1 MGLRVSDSA
10 VLGILEVFKIH
21 GRILGLEG
29 VAAYHLDFAL
39 TAVVDGCPAVV
50 AVVDSQNSKSLSI
63 CVPLTYLGTSRS

>member
-1 MGLRVSDSA
+1 M
-10 VLGILEVFKIH
+10 LGILKVFKIH

-50 AVVDSQNSKSLSI
+50 AVVDDSQNSKSLSI